1 MLNKSAEFYTTHD
14 EMQKIAYFNNNIQN
28 WINLLGNNIFTVQFL
43 KKNGDLRTITAR
55 LNCHKYTKQGKPQ
68 NKVNNET
75 LCVFDMKNKCYRNV
89 NINRVVT
96 LSCHHVVFRYN
107 IHYIMKKEFGKTK
120 YTITEEPKPDVL
132 TTNYIHV

>member
-68 NKVNNET
+68 KQGKQGNLV
-75 LCVFDMKNKCYRNV
+75 CV
-89 NINRVVT
+89 
-96 LSCHHVVFRYN
+96 
-107 IHYIMKKEFGKTK
+107 
-120 YTITEEPKPDVL
+120 
-132 TTNYIHV
+132 